1 MKISSMTGYGRA
13 QCLLDGRDISVEIKS
28 VNHRFFEFS
37 ARVPRTYG
45 YLEEKLKAFVY
56 RSVSRGKVDVN
67 VTVLASEGVASE
79 VQVNRELARSYHE
92 QLQALGNELGL
103 ADDLSLSA
111 IARFNDI
118 FSVRKAEDDEQ
129 AVWAGVSAVAQQALE
144 AFLAMRAAEGEALC
158 ADMLER
164 LSAIEALV
172 ARVEELS
179 PKTVQAYRERLY
191 NKLCEVLEDRQI
203 DQSRLITEA
212 AIFSEKT
219 AVAEETV
226 RLRSHIA
233 QFRQILAQAEP
244 VGRKLDFLVQEL
256 NRETNTIGSKAQD
269 VDISRIVVDIKS
281 EIEKIREQIQNVE

>member
-37 ARVPRTYG
+37 ARVPRAHG

-79 VQVNRELARSYHE
+79 VQVNRALARSYHE

-111 IARFNDI
+111 LARFSDI

-129 AVWAGVSAVAQQALE
+129 AVWAGVSAVAQQALD

-158 ADMLER
+158 TDMLER
-164 LSAIEALV
+164 LLAIEALV

-179 PKTVQAYRERLY
+179 PKTVQDYRDRLY